1 MRLYDEDPDTEV
13 MLLERLEPQD
23 LENFKDDLS
32 AARILLALLIIATG
46 VTYRQ
51 LNAAG
56 LNRFEGTGVF
66 YTPLAAQDRITPGD
80 PVVIAGGG
88 NSAGQAATWLADHGH
103 PVTVVIRGEDL
114 TSHVAAYR

>member
-1 MRLYDEDPDTEV
+1 VRLYDEDPDTEV

-80 PVVIAGGG
+80 PRGHRGRRQLGRPGG
-88 NSAGQAATWLADHGH
+88 NMAGRSRAPGHGRH
-103 PVTVVIRGEDL
+103 PR
-114 TSHVAAYR
+114 